1 MRDGARTLN
10 SFYERPI
17 LNSPYRAPE
26 LHHPLD
32 PNGQPL
38 EGEPRQGR
46 RPSRFI
52 VPVPASRKK
61 ASAAQASLDLETYTE
76 NALINE
82 IRGYVDR
89 WRSLRNPADWG
100 VTAVSQRLLEHWRH
114 HEFVGP
120 QPFFC
125 QIEAVETIIWLTE
138 VAPKRAASKGLL
150 DQIAKANEEANPELF
165 RLALKMATGS
175 GKTTVMAMLIAWQ
188 AVNAARKDSKDF
200 SRAFLIVTPGITIKD
215 RLRVLL
221 PSEPDNYYETREIAP
236 PEMLPEIRRAE
247 IVITNYHA
255 FQHRE
260 TLALPKVARSFL
272 QGNDPEPLKT
282 TETDAEMLER
292 ACGKLLNYDRV
303 NVINDE
309 AHHCYRHKVG
319 ADAEGALTGDDK
331 KEAAEN
337 EEAARLWI
345 NGIEALDRKLSKGVR
360 AVYDLSATPFF
371 LRGSGYPEGYLF
383 PWVVSDFSLMDA
395 IESGIV
401 KLPRVPVSDN
411 LVGVDTVVY
420 RDLWKHIGKDLPKT
434 AAGAAKLSAFD
445 LPPMLRTGL
454 TTLYSHYAGEFE
466 RWERAG
472 IGVPPVFIV
481 VCQNTAISK
490 LVFEWIAGF
499 ERGDAEE
506 GERAAFHAG
515 HLELFRNYDDQG
527 GRLARPRTLLI
538 DSRQIEAGDALDKGF
553 REAAGPEIEQFKREL
568 AAREGAGAA
577 QGEAS
582 EAALLREVMN
592 TVGRPGRLGEQIR
605 CVVSVSMLTEGWDT
619 NTVTHILGVRAF
631 GTQLLCEQ
639 VVGRGLRR
647 QSYDLNP
654 ETGLFDVEYADIM
667 GIPFDFAASPQVA
680 KPTTPKPVTR
690 VHAIK
695 ERAALEIVFPRVSGY
710 RRDLP
715 SEKLEAVFTEDSRLE
730 ITPAD
735 IGPTSVVMEGIVGA
749 GVDHHAPGAG
759 APAAVGDQLQPRQAP
774 ALHELPRRGR
784 FPETAPLSADPA
796 SRPPLA
802 RRRLSR
808 HEGRSGRRDP
818 LSGPARPRG
827 GEDRHRLHARQRRA
841 HRGVARSLQSQ
852 GLDPARQL
860 HHLEALLEDR
870 RAAAQEPDQPCRA
883 GQRLG
888 SSSSRRRSRP
898 IRACSP
904 TPRTRRSAS
913 RFRYLD
919 RGVTRR
925 YLPDFLVRL
934 DDGGDEPLN
943 LVLEVKGIKDES
955 DKAKAADDARALGPW
970 RQRARRLWPLGLRRI
985 SGLGRDGRGLRRAG
999 RSTAHEGS
1007 PPDGPFS
1014 PIFQWQALQQVD
1026 ALKHNEAT
1034 RRNIPTA
1041 EMESFF
1047 RRDEDAAPRPPK
1059 HYPRARPLAEGET
1072 RTAEE
1077 PSQPE
1082 LIWNGAQ
1089 DHDHRRADEGAGGDW
1104 HAHAL
1109 RRATRLARQGPAGL
1123 VRPRR
1128 QRAAALHPGEDPPQ
1142 GDHRRPEAAHGREA
1156 RGRGRHARPVRRL
1169 QRARR
1174 PSSAPNSTS
1183 TTSTGRTA

>member
-1 MRDGARTLN
+1 LS

-32 PNGQPL
+32 KNGQPL
-38 EGEPRQGR
+38 EGEPNPDR

-61 ASAAQASLDLETYTE
+61 NVAAQASLDLETYTE

-82 IRGYVDR
+82 IRAYVDA
-89 WRSLRNPADWG
+89 WRRLRNPADWG
-100 VTAVSQRLLEHWRH
+100 VTAISQRLLEHWRNPD
-114 HEFVGP
+114 FVGTR
-120 QPFFC
+120 PFFC

-150 DQIAKANEEANPELF
+150 DQITKANEEANP
-165 RLALKMATGS
+165 ALGRVAMKMATGS

-200 SRAFLIVTPGITIKD
+200 SRAFLIITPGITIKD

-221 PSEPDNYYETREIAP
+221 PSEAGQSTMRRASIVP
-236 PEMLPEIRRAE
+236 PEMLPENRRAE

-282 TETDAEMLER
+282 TETDAEMLDR

-337 EEAARLWI
+337 EAAARLWI

-371 LRGSGYPEGYLF
+371 LRGSGYEEGTLF

-411 LVGVDTVVY
+411 LVGTDTVVY
-420 RDLWKHIGKDLPKT
+420 RDLWKHIGKALPKT
-434 AAGAAKLSAFD
+434 AAGVAKLSAFG
-445 LPPMLRTGL
+445 LPPMLITAL

-466 RWERAG
+466 RWERAD

-515 HLELFRNYDDQG
+515 HLELFRNYDEHG
-527 GRLARPRTLLI
+527 ARLARPRTLLI

-553 REAAGPEIEQFKREL
+553 RDAAGPEIEQFKRDQ

-577 QGEAS
+577 HGEVS
-582 EAALLREVMN
+582 ESELLREVMN

-654 ETGLFDVEYADIM
+654 KTGLFDVEYADIM
-667 GIPFDFAASPQVA
+667 GIPFDFANSRKVDTDPAP
-680 KPTTPKPVTR
+680 PKPVTR

-695 ERAALEIVFPRVSGY
+695 ERGELEIVFPRVSGY

-715 SEKLEAVFTEDSRLE
+715 SEKLEAVFNEDSRLE
-730 ITPAD
+730 ITQAD

-749 GVDHHAPGAG
+749 GVTISPQVLERLRPSEISFNLAKHLLYTSFRDDDG
-759 APAAVGDQLQPRQAP
+759 
-774 ALHELPRRGR
+774 
-784 FPETAPLSADPA
+784 FPKQHLFPQIQ
-796 SRPPLA
+796 RLA
-802 RRRLSR
+802 RRWLDEGYLVTKGVPDGAVLYQDQLARAAEKIDIACTRAGGGRIVAVLEPYNPKGSTR
-808 HEGRSGRRDP
+808 HVNFITSKQCWATG
-818 LSGPARPRG
+818 ARPPKCQIS
-827 GEDRHRLHARQRRA
+827 H
-841 HRGVARSLQSQ
+841 VV
-852 GLDPARQL
+852 LDSGWEEQMAL
-860 HHLEALLEDR
+860 ALESHPRVLAYAKNQALGFEI
-870 RAAAQEPDQPCRA
+870 P
-883 GQRLG
+883 
-888 SSSSRRRSRP
+888 
-898 IRACSP
+898 
-904 TPRTRRSAS
+904 
-913 RFRYLD
+913 YLD
-919 RGVTRR
+919 GGITRR

-934 DDGGDEPLN
+934 TAA
-943 LVLEVKGIKDES
+943 S
-955 DKAKAADDARALGPW
+955 DAVVAEAAEALSWLHWLDPDDARIVVARLEGARWKLICW
-970 RQRARRLWPLGLRRI
+970 RFGI
-985 SGLGRDGRGLRRAG
+985 SR
-999 RSTAHEGS
+999 
-1007 PPDGPFS
+1007 
-1014 PIFQWQALQQVD
+1014 
-1026 ALKHNEAT
+1026 
-1034 RRNIPTA
+1034 PTA
-1041 EMESFF
+1041 D
-1047 RRDEDAAPRPPK
+1047 RRWRYALALIAWRLNGN
-1059 HYPRARPLAEGET
+1059 ARTG
-1072 RTAEE
+1072 
-1077 PSQPE
+1077 
-1082 LIWNGAQ
+1082 
-1089 DHDHRRADEGAGGDW
+1089 
-1104 HAHAL
+1104 
-1109 RRATRLARQGPAGL
+1109 
-1123 VRPRR
+1123 
-1128 QRAAALHPGEDPPQ
+1128 
-1142 GDHRRPEAAHGREA
+1142 
-1156 RGRGRHARPVRRL
+1156 
-1169 QRARR
+1169 RR
-1174 PSSAPNSTS
+1174 PSLRSLLGLCGSCRRSPFAPSPNQRKQLAFGSQ
-1183 TTSTGRTA
+1183 

>member
-1 MRDGARTLN
+1 M
-10 SFYERPI
+10 
-17 LNSPYRAPE
+17 
-26 LHHPLD
+26 
-32 PNGQPL
+32 
-38 EGEPRQGR
+38 
-46 RPSRFI
+46 
-52 VPVPASRKK
+52 
-61 ASAAQASLDLETYTE
+61 
-76 NALINE
+76 
-82 IRGYVDR
+82 
-89 WRSLRNPADWG
+89 
-100 VTAVSQRLLEHWRH
+100 
-114 HEFVGP
+114 
-120 QPFFC
+120 
-125 QIEAVETIIWLTE
+125 
-138 VAPKRAASKGLL
+138 
-150 DQIAKANEEANPELF
+150 
-165 RLALKMATGS
+165 
-175 GKTTVMAMLIAWQ
+175 
-188 AVNAARKDSKDF
+188 
-200 SRAFLIVTPGITIKD
+200 
-215 RLRVLL
+215 
-221 PSEPDNYYETREIAP
+221 
-236 PEMLPEIRRAE
+236 
-247 IVITNYHA
+247 
-255 FQHRE
+255 
-260 TLALPKVARSFL
+260 PKVARSFL

-383 PWVVSDFSLMDA
+383 PWVVSRFQPDGRDRERHRQAAARAGHRQSRRQ
-395 IESGIV
+395 I
-401 KLPRVPVSDN
+401 
-411 LVGVDTVVY
+411 DTVVY

-445 LPPMLRTGL
+445 LPTMLRTAL
-454 TTLYSHYAGEFE
+454 NTLYSHYEGEFE

-538 DSRQIEAGDALDKGF
+538 DSRQIESGDALDKGF
-553 REAAGPEIEQFKREL
+553 RDAAGPEIEQFKREL
-568 AAREGAGAA
+568 AAREGAGGA

-749 GVDHHAPGAG
+749 GVTITPQVLERLRPSEISFNLAKHLLYT
-759 APAAVGDQLQPRQAP
+759 Q
-774 ALHELPRRGR
+774 LPRRGR
-784 FPETAPLSADPA
+784 FPEAAPLPADPA

-802 RRRLSR
+802 RRRLSG
-808 HEGRSGRRDP
+808 HKGRAGRRDP
-818 LSGPARPRG
+818 LSGPARARG

-841 HRGVARSLQSQ
+841 HRGGARSLQPQ

-870 RAAAQEPDQPCRA
+870 RAAAQVPDQPRRA

-888 SSSSRRRSRP
+888 GAARSDARDP
-898 IRACSP
+898 SARARLRQEPGAGLRDPLS
-904 TPRTRRSAS
+904 RSAAS
-913 RFRYLD
+913 R
-919 RGVTRR
+919 GATC
-925 YLPDFLVRL
+925 PTSWS
-934 DDGGDEPLN
+934 G
-943 LVLEVKGIKDES
+943 S
-955 DKAKAADDARALGPW
+955 TTAAT
-970 RQRARRLWPLGLRRI
+970 
-985 SGLGRDGRGLRRAG
+985 S
-999 RSTAHEGS
+999 RSTS
-1007 PPDGPFS
+1007 CS
-1014 PIFQWQALQQVD
+1014 
-1026 ALKHNEAT
+1026 
-1034 RRNIPTA
+1034 R
-1041 EMESFF
+1041 
-1047 RRDEDAAPRPPK
+1047 
-1059 HYPRARPLAEGET
+1059 
-1072 RTAEE
+1072 
-1077 PSQPE
+1077 
-1082 LIWNGAQ
+1082 
-1089 DHDHRRADEGAGGDW
+1089 
-1104 HAHAL
+1104 
-1109 RRATRLARQGPAGL
+1109 
-1123 VRPRR
+1123 
-1128 QRAAALHPGEDPPQ
+1128 
-1142 GDHRRPEAAHGREA
+1142 
-1156 RGRGRHARPVRRL
+1156 
-1169 QRARR
+1169 
-1174 PSSAPNSTS
+1174 
-1183 TTSTGRTA
+1183 

>member
-1 MRDGARTLN
+1 VVETLS

-32 PNGQPL
+32 PSGQPL

-61 ASAAQASLDLETYTE
+61 ASAGQSSLDLETYTE

-82 IRGYVDR
+82 IRGYLDR
-89 WRSLRNPADWG
+89 WRNLRNPADWG
-100 VTAVSQRLLEHWRH
+100 VTGVTQRLLEHWRH
-114 HEFVGP
+114 HTFVGSR
-120 QPFFC
+120 PFFC

-138 VAPKRAASKGLL
+138 VASKRAASKGLL
-150 DQIAKANEEANPELF
+150 DQIAKANDEANPELF
-165 RLALKMATGS
+165 RLAMKMATGS

-188 AVNAARKDSKDF
+188 AVNASRKESKDF
-200 SRAFLIVTPGITIKD
+200 SRAFLIVAPGITIKD
-215 RLRVLL
+215 RLRVLQ

-236 PEMLPEIRRAE
+236 PDMLPEIRRAE

-282 TETDAEMLER
+282 TETDVEMLER

-319 ADAEGALTGDDK
+319 ADAEGSLTGDDK
-331 KEAAEN
+331 REAAEN

-371 LRGSGYPEGYLF
+371 LRGSGYEEGTLF

-411 LVGVDTVVY
+411 LVQTDTVIY
-420 RDLWKHIGKDLPKT
+420 RELWKHIGKALPKT
-434 AAGAAKLSAFD
+434 AAGASKLSPFD
-445 LPPMLRTGL
+445 LPNTLKTAL
-454 TTLYSHYAGEFE
+454 NALYSHYEGEFE
-466 RWERAG
+466 RWRRAG

-506 GERAAFHAG
+506 GERAAFHPG

-527 GRLARPRTLLI
+527 GRFARPRTLLI
-538 DSRQIEAGDALDKGF
+538 DSRQIESGDALDKGF
-553 REAAGPEIEQFKREL
+553 RDAAGPEIEQFKREL
-568 AAREGAGAA
+568 AAREGAGGA

-582 EAALLREVMN
+582 ESALLREVMN
-592 TVGRPGRLGEQIR
+592 TVGRAGRLGEQIR

-654 ETGLFDVEYADIM
+654 ETNLFDVEYADIM
-667 GIPFDFAASPQVA
+667 GIPFDFATSPQVA
-680 KPTTPKPVTR
+680 KPTKPKPVTR

-695 ERAALEIVFPRVSGY
+695 ERASLEIVFPRVSGY

-715 SEKLEAVFTEDSRLE
+715 SEKLEAEFTEDSRLE

-749 GVDHHAPGAG
+749 GVTIT
-759 APAAVGDQLQPRQAP
+759 PAVLERLRPSEISFNLAKHLLYTSFRDEDG
-774 ALHELPRRGR
+774 
-784 FPETAPLSADPA
+784 FPKQHLFPQIQ
-796 SRPPLA
+796 RLA
-802 RRRLSR
+802 RRWLDEGYLVTKGVPVGAILYKDQLARAADKIDIACTRAS
-808 HEGRSGRRDP
+808 EGRII
-818 LSGPARPRG
+818 A
-827 GEDRHRLHARQRRA
+827 
-841 HRGVARSLQSQ
+841 V
-852 GLDPARQL
+852 LDPYNPKGSTRHVNFITSKTCWKTGAQPPKCHISHVVL
-860 HHLEALLEDR
+860 DSNWEEELALTLENHPRVMAYAKNQALGFEIPYRD
-870 RAAAQEPDQPCRA
+870 
-883 GQRLG
+883 GG
-888 SSSSRRRSRP
+888 
-898 IRACSP
+898 I
-904 TPRTRRSAS
+904 
-913 RFRYLD
+913 
-919 RGVTRR
+919 TRR

-934 DDGGDEPLN
+934 DDGAEEPLN
-943 LVLEVKGIKDES
+943 LVLEVKGMRDES
-955 DKAKAADDARALGPW
+955 DKAKAQTTRELWVPGVNALG
-970 RQRARRLWPLGLRRI
+970 GF
-985 SGLGRDGRGLRRAG
+985 GRWA
-999 RSTAHEGS
+999 
-1007 PPDGPFS
+1007 F
-1014 PIFQWQALQQVD
+1014 
-1026 ALKHNEAT
+1026 
-1034 RRNIPTA
+1034 A
-1041 EMESFF
+1041 EFRDWAMMENDF
-1047 RRDEDAAPRPPK
+1047 
-1059 HYPRARPLAEGET
+1059 AELV
-1072 RTAEE
+1072 AKLLE
-1077 PSQPE
+1077 PS
-1082 LIWNGAQ
+1082 N
-1089 DHDHRRADEGAGGDW
+1089 
-1104 HAHAL
+1104 
-1109 RRATRLARQGPAGL
+1109 
-1123 VRPRR
+1123 V
-1128 QRAAALHPGEDPPQ
+1128 
-1142 GDHRRPEAAHGREA
+1142 
-1156 RGRGRHARPVRRL
+1156 
-1169 QRARR
+1169 
-1174 PSSAPNSTS
+1174 
-1183 TTSTGRTA
+1183 